1 MDQTRWQ
8 RVTALFDAA
17 MELPAADREAFIRV
31 NSGGDA
37 DLLRQVIEL
46 LSAHDRTDGFLDT
59 AGPTVA
65 AELAHDPAPLA
76 PGARIGTL
84 IIEGEIGRGG
94 MGIVYRA
101 RDERLNRSV
110 AVKALS
116 PLLAHRDVQSR
127 ERLRR
132 EAQAAAALSHESIAT
147 VYALEIQDDDVFII
161 SELVEGKTLRERLD
175 QGAVPVREAID
186 IVLATARGVAA
197 AHARGIV
204 HRDLKPENVI
214 RTEAGVK
221 ILDFGIAHVDRG
233 TVAMTTLTGAGMMVG
248 TPGYMAPEQL
258 RGEPV
263 DARTDIF
270 ALGVLLYELLT
281 GRPPF
286 GRGATPSVVVAV
298 IEREPQPV
306 AERTPEVP
314 LAVTQIVATALAK
327 NPAARY
333 QHAGA
338 LVAALET
345 ARLSLLGVAPAVS
358 TARSGIHAA
367 RGPVWW
373 WRFHLLVATVAH
385 ALMVIPAWQF
395 LARLPGPP
403 GRGLFLSLL
412 VLAATTGIMRL
423 HLRFMAAE
431 APADRAAEWTR
442 RGPWIRWGTRL
453 FAALL
458 AVGGV
463 AVADQDA
470 ALAAICLACAGGSA
484 VAVDVIEP
492 ATAARAAQASVYHP
506 S

>member
-1 MDQTRWQ
+1 MDQTTRWQ

-17 MELPAADREAFIRV
+17 MVLPAVEREAFVRANAAGDSELAGRV
-31 NSGGDA
+31 LD
-37 DLLRQVIEL
+37 L
-46 LSAHDRTDGFLDT
+46 LSAHDRAGDFLET

-65 AELAHDPAPLA
+65 AELAWDPPPLA

-84 IIEGEIGRGG
+84 TIEGEIGRGG

-101 RDERLNRSV
+101 RDKRLNRLV

-116 PLLAHRDVQSR
+116 PLVARGDAQSR

-147 VYALEIQDDDVFII
+147 IYALEVLGDDFFIV
-161 SELVEGKTLRERLD
+161 SELVEGRTLRQRLERGPL
-175 QGAVPVREAID
+175 PVREAID
-186 IVLATARGVAA
+186 VMLATARGVAA
-197 AHARGIV
+197 AHSRGIV

-214 RTEAGVK
+214 QTEAGVK
-221 ILDFGIAHVDRG
+221 ILDFGIAQLDGG
-233 TVAMTTLTGAGMMVG
+233 TTALTALTAAGTMVG

-270 ALGVLLYELLT
+270 ALGVLLYELLA
-281 GRPPF
+281 GEPPF

-298 IEREPQPV
+298 IEREPAPV
-306 AERTPEVP
+306 AERVP
-314 LAVTQIVATALAK
+314 GVPPAVAQIVAMSLAK
-327 NPAARY
+327 SPGARY
-333 QHAGA
+333 QSAGA

-345 ARLSLLGVAPAVS
+345 ARVALLGLSPRADTLPAAES
-358 TARSGIHAA
+358 PQARD
-367 RGPVWW
+367 PLWW
-373 WRFHLLVATVAH
+373 WRFHLAAATVAH
-385 ALMVIPAWQF
+385 ALMVIPAWRF
-395 LARLPGPP
+395 LGRLPGPL

-423 HLRFMAAE
+423 HLRFTASAA
-431 APADRAAEWTR
+431 PHDRAEEWTR
-442 RGPWIRWGTRL
+442 RGPWIRWGTRA

-458 AVGGV
+458 ALGGV

-484 VAVDVIEP
+484 VAVEVIEP
-492 ATAARAAQASVYHP
+492 VTAARAIRS
-506 S
+506 